1 MKKKDSD
8 STKKVVR
15 QLQQKP
21 AKSEFLIVGIG
32 ASAGGIQALQEF
44 FRQVPVDTGIAYV
57 VILHLSPDHDS
68 QLKEV
73 LQRETQLPVKQVIDK
88 DVIEPDH
95 IYVVS
100 PNKHLTMQDDTIIAT
115 TNILMEER
123 RAPVDIFFRTMAEQY
138 GPRAIAVIL
147 SGTGANGSMGLKRV
161 KERGGACFVQNPR
174 ESEFNEMPRSA
185 IATKMVDEVLSVSK
199 IPQKIISYNKSISE
213 IEITDHADKRP
224 DDQQQALRE
233 IFTQLRIRTGHDFTN
248 YKRPTLLRRIERRI
262 NITGHSDL
270 SAYAVHM
277 HDNPDEPAA
286 LLKDLLI
293 SVTNFFRDKK
303 PFEAIELEV
312 LPLLFKDKTSE
323 DNVRIW
329 VPGCATGE
337 EAYSLAILCAEITM
351 GAIDAPKVQ
360 IFATDIDEAAVAHA
374 REGLYTL
381 NDTADVSSE
390 RLRRFFNK
398 EGDRYRIRR
407 EIRETIMFAAHN
419 FLKDPP
425 FSHLDMVS
433 CRNVMIYLNQ
443 TAQERVIETFHFAL
457 KPGAY
462 LFLGTSESVDGASDL
477 YSVHNRENH
486 IFQRRQVTP
495 RSYPIPETTP
505 SLNFDKFKNDD
516 TSQEQE
522 KKMLDRISFGDLHQQ
537 LLEEYAPPSL
547 VVNEDFEILHLTER
561 AGQFLQ
567 ISGGEPSK
575 NLLKLIKPEL
585 RLELRSALYQSAQ
598 RQSAVEAR
606 GLKVNINDKTET
618 INVKVRPVLRS
629 GDTAKGFI
637 LIIFE
642 PGKDET
648 GQEIVLSSDEPLAKQ
663 MEEELIRV
671 KIQLRTANEQHDFQA
686 EEMKASNEE
695 LQAMN
700 EELRSAAEE
709 LETSKEELQSINEEL
724 RTVNQELKVKIEETS
739 IASNNLQNII
749 NSTDIGTIFLDRSFR
764 VALYTPAAGS
774 IFNLIP
780 ADYGRPLSDITHK
793 LEYHELQRDAETVL
807 EKLNIIEKEVSTANG
822 DVYLMRLTPYR
833 TDEDRINGIII
844 SFINVTERKQTEEAL
859 RSVEDKYRLQ
869 LEDQVQQRTAELKQS
884 HDQYLTLVQNTPDLI
899 TRWDKNLKLI
909 FANSAF
915 ENKLGVNVGMQLGK
929 TYPEMGQPENIALPY
944 TESLEKAFSTG
955 KTVEHFNSFS
965 TSEGEVHFYSRIT
978 PERNASGEI
987 ETILATARDITDLK
1001 NATEEIKQKK
1011 DELAKQA
1018 NDRYQELFN
1027 SIDEGF
1033 CIVHVEFDQNGT
1045 AVDYRFVEAN
1055 IAFATQTG
1063 LYNSVGKSIRELS
1076 SYDNL
1081 QLLDIYGK
1089 IAKTLEPERFENLI
1103 KETGHYYEVYAFP
1116 TGNPE
1121 DYNVAVLFN
1130 DITPRKK
1137 EEEKKELAQEQ
1148 LRVFE
1153 ERSRIALES
1162 AGMASWDWNVK
1173 DDSISW
1179 NENHY
1184 TLLGL
1189 IPGNQT
1195 INASFFEKFIHP
1207 DDKINVMNS
1216 LQQAVE
1222 TAGEFIAEFRIVR
1235 ADNRAE
1241 LWMKGYGRTVSKDN
1255 GKASRIIGVMLN
1267 ITDQREFTDELTRQV
1282 KERTLELQR
1291 SNDDLRQFAHV
1302 ASHDLKEPVRK
1313 IRTFQ
1318 NRILEEFGELLPE
1331 EVKLY
1336 LQRIESAAVR
1346 MYTMIDGVLHYSKLG
1361 SEEDELEKVDINE
1374 IVENIKTDLEVLIDA
1389 KKAVI
1394 TTHNLQSV
1402 NAHFTLVYQL
1412 FYNLVLNSLKFAK
1425 ITTPVKIEIV
1435 SASIRNETGSY
1446 LEITFK
1452 DNGIGFR
1459 PEQSQIIFN
1468 TFTRLHSADKY
1479 EGSGLGL
1486 ALCKKIIERYKG
1498 TITAIGEPEKGA
1510 IFTLL
1515 FPQ

>member
-1 MKKKDSD
+1 MKKNDSD

-21 AKSEFLIVGIG
+21 DKNEFLIVGIG
-32 ASAGGIQALQEF
+32 ASAGGVQALQEF
-44 FRQVPVDTGIAYV
+44 FRQVPVNTGIAYV

-68 QLKEV
+68 QLTAV
-73 LQRETQLPVKQVIDK
+73 LQRETQLPIKQVIDK
-88 DVIEPDH
+88 EHIEPDH
-95 IYVVS
+95 VYVVS
-100 PNKHLTMQDDTIIAT
+100 PNKHLTMEGNTIIAT
-115 TNILMEER
+115 TNVLMEER
-123 RAPVDIFFRTMAEQY
+123 RAPVDIFFRTMADEY

-174 ESEFNEMPRSA
+174 EAEFNEMPRSA
-185 IATKMVDEVLSVSK
+185 IATKMIDEVLPVSK
-199 IPQKIISYNKSISE
+199 IPEKIISYNNSIGE
-213 IEITDHADKRP
+213 IEITDEPEKRP
-224 DDQQQALRE
+224 DDQQKALRE

-270 SAYAVHM
+270 PSYAAYM
-277 HDNPDEPAA
+277 HDNPNEPAA

-303 PFEAIELEV
+303 PFETIEQEI

-323 DNVRIW
+323 DQVRIW
-329 VPGCATGE
+329 VTGCATGE
-337 EAYSLAILCAEITM
+337 EAYSLAILCAEITL

-381 NDTADVSSE
+381 NDTADVSAE

-398 EGDRYRIRR
+398 EGDMYRIRR

-457 KPGAY
+457 KPGAF

-495 RSYPIPETTP
+495 RAYPIPESTP

-764 VALYTPAAGS
+764 VALYTPAAGA
-774 IFNLIP
+774 IFNLIS
-780 ADYGRPLSDITHK
+780 ADYGRPLTDITHK

-807 EKLNIIEKEVSTANG
+807 EKLNIIEKEVNTADGNI
-822 DVYLMRLTPYR
+822 YLMRLTPYR

-859 RSVEDKYRLQ
+859 RSVEDKYRLK
-869 LEDQVQQRTAELKQS
+869 LEQQVEQRTAELKQS
-884 HDQYLTLVQNTPDLI
+884 RDQYLTLVQNTPDVI
-899 TRWDKNLKLI
+899 TRWDKDLKLI

-915 ENKLGVNVGMQLGK
+915 ENKTGVNIGMQLGK
-929 TYPEMGQPENIALPY
+929 TYPEMGQPAQIAVPY
-944 TESLEKAFSTG
+944 AESLEKAFSTG
-955 KTVEHFNSFS
+955 ETIEHFNSFP
-965 TSEGEVHFYSRIT
+965 TPQGEIHFYSRIT
-978 PERNASGEI
+978 PERNADGEI

-1001 NATEEIKQKK
+1001 NAAEEIKEKQELFQATMDSSPDMIQVFEAVRDTTGEITDFRWVLNNYAAEKIYGNVIGESLLTLNPGVLEEGIFETFRQVVTTGIPNLSELHYKHEQFNDWFYQSAVKLNDGLVTTTIKITALKEAEQEIKSGREFLRSVIDSSLDVIQVFKAVRDDNGKITDFVWLVQNSKGMEQNDDVIGENLLEKNPGIVEAGIFDRLVQVAETGIPVEIEQYYSSEQFKDSWFYQAIVKQDDGVVMTTRNITKQITAEKELLGLK
-1011 DELAKQA
+1011 DELAKKA
-1018 NDRYQELFN
+1018 NDRYLELFN

-1033 CIVHVEFDQNGT
+1033 CIIQVEFDKDGN
-1045 AVDYRFVEAN
+1045 AYDYRFIEAN
-1055 IAFATQTG
+1055 NAFATQTG
-1063 LYNSVGKSIRELS
+1063 LHNAAGKTIKQLS
-1076 SYDNL
+1076 PD
-1081 QLLDIYGK
+1081 QDQHLLEIYGR
-1089 IAKTLEPERFENLI
+1089 IAKTREPERFENQI
-1103 KETGHYYEVYAFP
+1103 KETGYYYEVYAFS

-1121 DYNVAVLFN
+1121 DYRLAVLFN
-1130 DITPRKK
+1130 DITQRKK
-1137 EEEKKELAQEQ
+1137 EEKKKELAQEQ

-1162 AGMASWDWNVK
+1162 AGMASWDWNVNE
-1173 DDSISW
+1173 DMIS
-1179 NENHY
+1179 
-1184 TLLGL
+1184 
-1189 IPGNQT
+1189 
-1195 INASFFEKFIHP
+1195 
-1207 DDKINVMNS
+1207 
-1216 LQQAVE
+1216 
-1222 TAGEFIAEFRIVR
+1222 
-1235 ADNRAE
+1235 
-1241 LWMKGYGRTVSKDN
+1241 
-1255 GKASRIIGVMLN
+1255 
-1267 ITDQREFTDELTRQV
+1267 
-1282 KERTLELQR
+1282 
-1291 SNDDLRQFAHV
+1291 
-1302 ASHDLKEPVRK
+1302 
-1313 IRTFQ
+1313 
-1318 NRILEEFGELLPE
+1318 
-1331 EVKLY
+1331 
-1336 LQRIESAAVR
+1336 
-1346 MYTMIDGVLHYSKLG
+1346 
-1361 SEEDELEKVDINE
+1361 
-1374 IVENIKTDLEVLIDA
+1374 
-1389 KKAVI
+1389 
-1394 TTHNLQSV
+1394 
-1402 NAHFTLVYQL
+1402 
-1412 FYNLVLNSLKFAK
+1412 
-1425 ITTPVKIEIV
+1425 
-1435 SASIRNETGSY
+1435 
-1446 LEITFK
+1446 
-1452 DNGIGFR
+1452 
-1459 PEQSQIIFN
+1459 
-1468 TFTRLHSADKY
+1468 
-1479 EGSGLGL
+1479 
-1486 ALCKKIIERYKG
+1486 
-1498 TITAIGEPEKGA
+1498 
-1510 IFTLL
+1510 
-1515 FPQ
+1515 

>member
-1 MKKKDSD
+1 MKKKDSH
-8 STKKVVR
+8 STIKVVE
-15 QLQQKP
+15 QSQQKP
-21 AKSEFLIVGIG
+21 AKGEFLIVGIG
-32 ASAGGIQALQEF
+32 ASAGGVQALQEF
-44 FRQVPVDTGIAYV
+44 FRQVPVNTGIAYV
-57 VILHLSPDHDS
+57 VILHLSPDYDS
-68 QLKEV
+68 QLTAV
-73 LQRETQLPVKQVIDK
+73 LQRETQLPVKQVLDK
-88 DVIEPDH
+88 ERIEPDH

-100 PNKHLTMQDDTIIAT
+100 PNKHLTLEGDSIIAT
-115 TNILMEER
+115 ANVHVEER
-123 RAPVDIFFRTMAEQY
+123 RAPVDIFFRTMADEY

-174 ESEFNEMPRSA
+174 EAEFNEMPRSA
-185 IATKMVDEVLSVSK
+185 VATKMVDEVLSVAQ
-199 IPQKIISYNKSISE
+199 IPGKIISYNNSISE
-213 IEITDHADKRP
+213 IEITDEPSKQP
-224 DDQQQALRE
+224 DDQQKALRE

-270 SAYAVHM
+270 PSYAAFM

-286 LLKDLLI
+286 LLKDVLI

-323 DNVRIW
+323 DSVRIW
-329 VPGCATGE
+329 VTGCATGE
-337 EAYSLAILCAEITM
+337 EAYSLAILCAEI
-351 GAIDAPKVQ
+351 ALDAVNAPKVQ
-360 IFATDIDEAAVAHA
+360 IFATDIDEAAIAHA

-381 NDTADVSSE
+381 NDTADVSPE

-398 EGDRYRIRR
+398 EGDMYRIRR

-425 FSHLDMVS
+425 FSHLDLVS

-443 TAQERVIETFHFAL
+443 TAQERVTETFHFAL
-457 KPGAY
+457 KPGAF

-495 RSYPIPETTP
+495 RAYPIPESTP

-522 KKMLDRISFGDLHQQ
+522 KKMLDRISFGDLHQH

-547 VVNEDFEILHLTER
+547 VINEDFEILHLTER
-561 AGQFLQ
+561 AGKFLQ

-598 RQSAVEAR
+598 KQSAVEAR

-618 INVKVRPVLRS
+618 INVMVRPVLRS
-629 GDTAKGFI
+629 GHTAKGFI

-642 PGKDET
+642 PAKDDD

-764 VALYTPAAGS
+764 VALYTPAAGA

-780 ADYGRPLSDITHK
+780 ADYGRPLTDITHK

-807 EKLNIIEKEVSTANG
+807 EKLNIIEKEVNTADGNI
-822 DVYLMRLTPYR
+822 YLMRLTPYR

-859 RSVEDKYRLQ
+859 RSAEDKYRLE
-869 LEDQVQQRTAELKQS
+869 LEHQVVERTAELKQS
-884 HDQYLTLVQNTPDLI
+884 RDQYVTLVQNTPDVI
-899 TRWDKNLKLI
+899 TRWDKDLKLI

-915 ENKLGVNVGMQLGK
+915 ENKTGVNVGMQIGK
-929 TYPEMGQPENIALPY
+929 TYPEMGQPAQIAVPY
-944 TESLEKAFSTG
+944 AESLQKAFSTG
-955 KTVEHFNSFS
+955 KTIEHFNSFPS
-965 TSEGEVHFYSRIT
+965 SEGEVHYYSRIT
-978 PERNASGEI
+978 PERNAVGEI
-987 ETILATARDITDLK
+987 ETVLATARDITDLK

-1011 DELAKQA
+1011 DELAKKA

-1033 CIVHVEFDQNGT
+1033 CIIHVEFDKNGN
-1045 AVDYRFVEAN
+1045 AVDYRFIEAN
-1055 IAFATQTG
+1055 KAFEEQTG
-1063 LYNSVGKSIRELS
+1063 LHNAAGKSIKEVS
-1076 SYDNL
+1076 PQQD
-1081 QLLDIYGK
+1081 QFLLEIYSK
-1089 IAKTLEPERFENLI
+1089 IAKTREPERFENQV
-1103 KETGHYYEVYAFP
+1103 KETEYYYEVYAFS

-1121 DYNVAVLFN
+1121 DCNVAVLFN
-1130 DITPRKK
+1130 DITQRKK
-1137 EEEKKELAQEQ
+1137 QEKTKEQAQEQ

-1173 DDSISW
+1173 EDSISW
-1179 NENHY
+1179 NENHFK
-1184 TLLGL
+1184 LLGL
-1189 IPGNQT
+1189 IPGNET
-1195 INASFFEKFIHP
+1195 INASFFEKFVHP
-1207 DDKINVMNS
+1207 KDRKNVMRA
-1216 LQQAVE
+1216 LQRTVD
-1222 TAGEFIAEFRIVR
+1222 TAGEFIAEFRILR
-1235 ADNRAE
+1235 ADNGAE
-1241 LWMKGYGRTVSKDN
+1241 LWMKGYGRTVTADAGS
-1255 GKASRIIGVMLN
+1255 ASRIIGVMLDV
-1267 ITDQREFTDELTRQV
+1267 TEQKQFTEELSRQV
-1282 KERTLELQR
+1282 SERTVELQR

-1318 NRILEEFGELLPE
+1318 NRILEEFGELLPV

-1336 LQRIESAAVR
+1336 LERIESAAVR

-1361 SEEDELEKVDINE
+1361 NEQDPVETLDLNAIINA
-1374 IVENIKTDLEVLIDA
+1374 IKADLEILIES
-1389 KKAVI
+1389 KEAVI
-1394 TTHNLQSV
+1394 TTSELPSIKG
-1402 NAHFTLVYQL
+1402 HFTLVYQL
-1412 FYNLVLNSLKFAK
+1412 FYNLILNSLKFAK
-1425 ITTPVKIEIV
+1425 VTESSRIEIV
-1435 SASIRNETGSY
+1435 SSKLTDQSGDFIK
-1446 LEITFK
+1446 ITIA

-1459 PEQSQIIFN
+1459 PEQSQSIFS
-1468 TFTRLHSADKY
+1468 TFVRLNSADKY

-1486 ALCKKIIERYKG
+1486 ALCKKIVERYKG
-1498 TITAIGEPEKGA
+1498 TISATSEPGNGA
-1510 IFTLL
+1510 VFTLIL
-1515 FPQ
+1515 PY